1 MIWHILLIFAIELQ
15 EISLIFAPKFNEKE
29 MKYAFFWSIILCLMV
44 CGCNSQGQPH
54 TEAEE
59 EHHEDGVIE
68 FSIEKQKAIGLQTE
82 TLSPSAF
89 RDAFRVSGQVRESQG
104 DEMAVVA
111 KSSGV
116 LRFTRDHMSDG
127 SPVKQGETLGYI
139 TADGIAGGD
148 EVAQNA
154 VELERT
160 RQAFE
165 RAERLVKEGIVSR
178 KEFEEAEAAYK
189 QARLRSRGDG
199 QKGGSSVT
207 SPITGFIRSIVVKQG
222 EYVELGSVVAYVTKS
237 CDLQLSAE
245 VPEKYFSRMKDITG
259 ANFCMSYAPD
269 VVYNTEALNGHI
281 VGIGRRAAEGSAYI
295 PVTFEFENKG
305 DIVPGSFADIW
316 LLGTERENVISVPVS
331 ALTEEQGFYYI
342 YVQGEHDDDFEK
354 REVVLGARNG
364 ERTEILS
371 GVKAGEKVVTQ
382 GAYQLKLASA
392 SNAIPETHQH

>member
-1 MIWHILLIFAIELQ
+1 MKHVFWESILL
-15 EISLIFAPKFNEKE
+15 
-29 MKYAFFWSIILCLMV
+29 CLAV
-44 CGCNSQGQPH
+44 CGCNSQGQSH
-54 TEAEE
+54 KESEE

-68 FSIEKQKAIGLQTE
+68 FSVGKQKAIGLQME
-82 TLSPSAF
+82 TLKPGAF
-89 RDAFRVSGQVRESQG
+89 RDAFRVSGQVLESQG

-116 LRFTRDHMSDG
+116 LRFIRDHMSDG

-160 RQAFE
+160 RQAYE

-189 QARLRSRGDG
+189 QARLRSRGG
-199 QKGGSSVT
+199 GKNGGSSVT
-207 SPITGFIRSIVVKQG
+207 SPLTGFIRNIVVKQG

-237 CDLQLSAE
+237 CDLQLAAE
-245 VPEKYFSRMKDITG
+245 VPEKYFSRTTQITG

-269 VVYNTEALNGHI
+269 VVYNTRALNGHI

-331 ALTEEQGFYYI
+331 ALTEEQGLYYV
-342 YVQGEHDDDFEK
+342 YVQGEHEDDFEK
-354 REVVLGARNG
+354 REVVLGTDNG
-364 ERTEILS
+364 KRTEILK
-371 GVKAGEKVVTQ
+371 GVKAGDKVVTH
-382 GAYQLKLASA
+382 GAYQLKLASVG
-392 SNAIPETHQH
+392 NAIPEAHHH

>member
-1 MIWHILLIFAIELQ
+1 MKHVFLKSILL
-15 EISLIFAPKFNEKE
+15 
-29 MKYAFFWSIILCLMV
+29 CLTV
-44 CGCNSQGQPH
+44 CGCNSQGQPNKGS
-54 TEAEE
+54 EE
-59 EHHEDGVIE
+59 EHHEDGIIE
-68 FSIEKQKAIGLQTE
+68 FSVEKQKAIGLQTE
-82 TLSPSAF
+82 TLKPCAF

-127 SPVKQGETLGYI
+127 SPVKLGETLGFI
-139 TADGIAGGD
+139 SADGIVGGD

-154 VELERT
+154 VELERAH
-160 RQAFE
+160 QAFE

-178 KEFEEAEAAYK
+178 REFEEVEAAYK
-189 QARLRSRGDG
+189 LARLRSRGGG

-207 SPITGFIRSIVVKQG
+207 SPLTGFIRNIVAKQG

-237 CDLQLSAE
+237 CDLQLAAE

-269 VVYNTEALNGHI
+269 VVYNTKALNGHI

-316 LLGTERENVISVPVS
+316 LLGTERKDVISVPVS
-331 ALTEEQGFYYI
+331 ALTEEQGLYYV

-354 REVVLGARNG
+354 REVVVGAGNG
-364 ERTEILS
+364 KRTEILS
-371 GVKAGEKVVTQ
+371 GVRVGDKVVTQ

-392 SNAIPETHQH
+392 SNAIPETHHH